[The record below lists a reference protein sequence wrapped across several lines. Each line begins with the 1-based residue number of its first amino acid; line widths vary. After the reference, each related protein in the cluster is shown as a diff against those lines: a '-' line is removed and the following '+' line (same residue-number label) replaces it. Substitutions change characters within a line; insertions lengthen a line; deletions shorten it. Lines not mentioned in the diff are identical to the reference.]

1 MQHLKLCHATPASD
15 GTAPQPIGS
24 TIENGEVPAVTGQRR
39 PLEPLTYDTDDLA
52 FVLRS
57 SLATIHRLRA
67 AGKLP
72 RALKLGGQLRWR
84 VDEVKAWC
92 AAGMPDLKTWEAM
105 RSNP

>member
-1 MQHLKLCHATPASD
+1 
-15 GTAPQPIGS
+15 
-24 TIENGEVPAVTGQRR
+24 
-39 PLEPLTYDTDDLA
+39 LEPLTYDTDDLA

-84 VDEVKAWC
+84 VEEIKAWC

>member
-1 MQHLKLCHATPASD
+1 MRLKLHPPNLTCNGPAAQVVAQPGATAD
-15 GTAPQPIGS
+15 
-24 TIENGEVPAVTGQRR
+24 QR
-39 PLEPLTYDTDDLA
+39 PVLEPLTYDTDDLA

-105 RSNP
+105 RSIL